1 MFVSLYCFSLVS
13 LLWTRLN
20 YREHPSTSHS
30 STFVTIY
37 PHSSEWT
44 FPNRITHIQIP
55 LDISHKMPALKFQ
68 HRAEP
73 INAED
78 RKIGPIPLPWFIPMC
93 VFAPFF
99 LTFIAWVFYQQ
110 TVKRYQNKK
119 LLQAQQEQQHMAQKE
134 VETQMQQFIG
144 SSANSANSH
153 AAARGFR

>member
-1 MFVSLYCFSLVS
+1 
-13 LLWTRLN
+13 
-20 YREHPSTSHS
+20 
-30 STFVTIY
+30 
-37 PHSSEWT
+37 
-44 FPNRITHIQIP
+44 
-55 LDISHKMPALKFQ
+55 MPAIKFQ

-99 LTFIAWVFYQQ
+99 LTFISWVLYQQ

-119 LLQAQQEQQHMAQKE
+119 VLRAQQEHRRVAAKE

-144 SSANSANSH
+144 HSAHSANVRAPPR
-153 AAARGFR
+153 AMRR